1 MNYKS
6 IYFCIINLTLRNTLI
21 VMHLTRLIGLLLLT
35 VASTFAQPSPKPED
49 VAAIRGQCGCHDV
62 SFLYAETFAPE
73 KTYTFKDRYVAKG
86 IEWVFVDEETGPA
99 ERPAKLVIQHLLVVG
114 DTIVIKHWREDWL
127 YQNIN
132 LLKFDQNAT
141 WKREKLTP
149 AQVKGQWTQKVFE
162 VDDSPR
168 YEGSAT
174 WIHADGRDY
183 WESTADAPLPRREYT
198 KRSDYNVMRR
208 TNHHEIRPDGYVH
221 EQDNDKIIRTEA
233 GDQLLVS
240 EKGLN
245 TYNRIDETKCQA
257 AKDWWA
263 KNRVYWADVRA
274 VWNEVLANRDAVAIK
289 GQVKG
294 QVLGRELDELSTTVQ
309 QSTYSSTTIRPLIRQ
324 TIEKYLK

>member
-1 MNYKS
+1 
-6 IYFCIINLTLRNTLI
+6 
-21 VMHLTRLIGLLLLT
+21 MHLFLFLSLAFISIVNAL
-35 VASTFAQPSPKPED
+35 AQTAPKPED
-49 VAAIRGQCGCHDV
+49 IAAIKGQCGCHDV

-73 KTYTFKDRYVAKG
+73 KSYSFKDRYTAKG
-86 IEWVFVDEETGPA
+86 REWVFVDEESGQTKQPT
-99 ERPAKLVIQHLLVVG
+99 KLVIQHLLVLG
-114 DTIVIKHWREDWL
+114 DTIVIKHWREDWV
-127 YQNIN
+127 YQHTS

-174 WIHADGRDY
+174 WIHADGRNY
-183 WESTADAPLPRREYT
+183 WESTADSPLPRREYT
-198 KRSDYNVMRR
+198 KRSDYNVLRR
-208 TNHHEIRPDGYVH
+208 TNHHEIRPDGYMH
-221 EQDNDKIIRTEA
+221 EQDNDKIIRSEA

-245 TYNRIDETKCQA
+245 MYRRTDEKKCQA
-257 AKDWWA
+257 AKDWWV
-263 KNRVYWADVRA
+263 KNRVYWADVRT
-274 VWNEVLANRDAVAIK
+274 VWDDVLATRDTVAIK

-294 QVLGRELDELSTTVQ
+294 QVLGRELDELAVTTQ
-309 QSTYSSTTIRPLIRQ
+309 QTTYNPATSRLLIRQ